1 MLSCVQSLSSVL
13 ASVWPQSFQAKKLI
27 KKVAD
32 FKRPITLSTVLM
44 VSLINSQAW
53 QENRACSHIFFS
65 QAQAEEVDR
74 IVALVNDSVITLS
87 ELEELT
93 MPMMM
98 RLQTIAD
105 PMKRSEIL
113 AEQTQ
118 AALEQLIG
126 QELLVQ
132 IAEEQGIT
140 VSDEQ
145 VEAHLQGI
153 LNQQGWG
160 EAELQQYLS
169 SQGMTRGALKA
180 QSRKFLVQQM
190 VAQRNLASKLSVT
203 EVELQDAYQSSLT
216 KAKAKLKVEGAHI
229 FFKVPSGSTAAEE
242 AAIKQKASELLQR
255 AKDGEDFSQLAQEF
269 SQGAGAQNGGDLG
282 VISRGGGLPSELEDA
297 FFKLKE
303 GELGGPIRSPFGYHI
318 LKVKKLST
326 QAPPSYESS
335 RQALEMQ
342 VRQSKYQKALKTW
355 IEDMKKSAFIERRL

>member
-1 MLSCVQSLSSVL
+1 MRSLDRSTELALLKCLSGKELIEKGVCFKGRLKQNLVMMMYVLLVSSLVELQVLPQSL
-13 ASVWPQSFQAKKLI
+13 
-27 KKVAD
+27 
-32 FKRPITLSTVLM
+32 
-44 VSLINSQAW
+44 N
-53 QENRACSHIFFS
+53 

-93 MPMMM
+93 VPMMM

-105 PMKRSEIL
+105 PVKRSEIL

-132 IAEEQGIT
+132 TANEQGVT
-140 VSDEQ
+140 VSDAQ
-145 VEAHLQGI
+145 VEAHLSGI

-160 EAELQQYLS
+160 EAQLQQYLTA
-169 SQGMTRGALKA
+169 QGMTREALKA
-180 QSRKFLVQQM
+180 QSKKFLVQQA

-203 EVELQDAYQSSLT
+203 EVELKDAYQSSLSE
-216 KAKAKLKVEGAHI
+216 AKAKLKIEGAHI
-229 FFKVPSGSTAAEE
+229 FLKVISGSTAAEE
-242 AAIKQKASELLQR
+242 AAIKQRAIEILQR
-255 AKDGEDFSQLAQEF
+255 AKSGEVFSQLAKEF
-269 SQGAGAQNGGDLG
+269 SEGAGASNGGDLG
-282 VISRGGGLPSELEDA
+282 VISRGGGLPSELENA

-303 GELGGPIRSPFGYHI
+303 GELGGPVRSPFGYHV

-326 QAPPSYESS
+326 QAPPSFADS

-342 VRQSKYQKALKTW
+342 LRQSKYQKALKEW
-355 IEDMKKSAFIERRL
+355 IDEMKKSAFIERRL